1 MDVEVENNV
10 REIAN
15 DSGIGKSSTNGIQR
29 NKEDGVEVVN
39 LATDI
44 PKCYTG
50 EISPNLSDFV
60 SQPGDARFL
69 SKEDLLK
76 SLSDIDNIVIT
87 NSSSKFPPEDMFAHY
102 IDKSRTLQMLSGD
115 SKSALKSCFNQDCAT
130 TNVLNSSTK
139 CQKNET
145 DDTRYVMGLC
155 RNKRGK
161 KTDYKST

>member
-44 PKCYTG
+44 PKIYSG
-50 EISPNLSDFV
+50 DISPNLSDFV

-87 NSSSKFPPEDMFAHY
+87 NSSAKFPPEDMLMHY
-102 IDKSRTLQMLSGD
+102 IDNSSALQMLSEESRSAPKSNFHQD
-115 SKSALKSCFNQDCAT
+115 SAA
-130 TNVLNSSTK
+130 TNVLKSSSK
-139 CQKNET
+139 SQKNET
-145 DDTRYVMGLC
+145 DDNRYVKPL
-155 RNKRGK
+155 
-161 KTDYKST
+161 

>member
-15 DSGIGKSSTNGIQR
+15 DSGIGKSSTNSILR

-44 PKCYTG
+44 PKICTG
-50 EISPNLSDFV
+50 EISANLSDFV

-76 SLSDIDNIVIT
+76 SLSDIDNIVIAK
-87 NSSSKFPPEDMFAHY
+87 SSAKFPPEDMFMHY
-102 IDKSRTLQMLSGD
+102 IDKSSAFQMLSGD
-115 SKSALKSCFNQDCAT
+115 SKSALKNSSQQDSAT
-130 TNVLNSSTK
+130 TNALNSSTK
-139 CQKNET
+139 SQENET
-145 DDTRYVMGLC
+145 DDDRYVMPLC
-155 RNKRGK
+155 RN
-161 KTDYKST
+161 